1 MPGGRSPLTNAL
13 HHLDGGFAQ
22 RRGVKPFHDLEME
35 VAGVRLRL
43 TLRADDD
50 VDRSAGGRGR
60 LDVCHT

>member
-1 MPGGRSPLTNAL
+1 MGLRELACAGREISADNGF

-43 TLRADDD
+43 KLRADDD
-50 VDRSAGGRGR
+50 VD
-60 LDVCHT
+60 